1 MNLDALATFVHVV
14 DGASFTAAAKKL
26 GVPTSTVSREIARL
40 EETLGTRLLHRTTR
54 KVALTSAGAKLYER
68 VLPHVAALRDAAR
81 DVPEQGSHPAGS
93 LRITVPND
101 LGTSYFAEVIAD
113 FLLLHPQVHFDVRLT
128 ARQVDV
134 VAEGIDLALRI
145 GRMQDAT
152 LVARRVGTLDAYL
165 FASPGYVARCGRP
178 TAPLDLLDHACLVFR
193 MPDGR
198 PIAWNLTGPEG
209 RSDVAPAAHLF
220 ADDFAFLRGAA
231 IAGAGIA
238 MLPGFIAATD
248 VAAGRLERVLP
259 RYEGPSAPLYAAYP
273 SGRHLPR
280 KVTAFRDFLVQALRA
295 RPLDAKP
302 GSMKHAP

>member
-14 DGASFTAAAKKL
+14 DGASFTAAAKQL

-68 VLPHVAALRDAAR
+68 VRPHVTALREAAR
-81 DVPEQGSHPAGS
+81 DVPEKDDDPAGS

-101 LGTSYFAEVIAD
+101 LGTSYFADVVAD
-113 FLLLHPQVHFDVRLT
+113 FLALHPQVQIDVRLT

-145 GRMQDAT
+145 GKMKDAT
-152 LVARRVGTLDAYL
+152 LVARRVGTLDAAL
-165 FASPGYVARCGRP
+165 FASPGYLARHGRP
-178 TAPLDLLDHACLVFR
+178 TAPLDLLDHACLLFR

-198 PIAWNLTGPEG
+198 PTGWSLTGPEG
-209 RSDVAPAAHLF
+209 RVDVTPDPQLF
-220 ADDFAFLRGAA
+220 ADDYAFLRGAA
-231 IAGAGIA
+231 LAGAGVA
-238 MLPGFIAATD
+238 MLPGFLAAAD
-248 VAAGRLERVLP
+248 VAAGRLERLLP
-259 RYEGPSAPLYAAYP
+259 RHDAPRSPLYAAYP

-295 RPLDAKP
+295 RPLSQGA
-302 GSMKHAP
+302 

>member
-1 MNLDALATFVHVV
+1 MNLDALATFVHVA
-14 DGASFTAAAKKL
+14 DGASFTAAAKRL

-81 DVPEQGSHPAGS
+81 EVPEQSGHPGGP

-101 LGTSYFAEVIAD
+101 LGTSYFADVVAG
-113 FLLLHPQVHFDVRLT
+113 FLALHPQVQLDVRLT

-134 VAEGIDLALRI
+134 VAEGIDLALRTGKI
-145 GRMQDAT
+145 QDAT

-165 FASPGYVARCGRP
+165 FAAPSYVARHGRP
-178 TAPLDLLDHACLVFR
+178 TSPLDLLDHACLVFR

-198 PIAWNLTGPEG
+198 PRPWTLAGPEG
-209 RSDVAPAAHLF
+209 RSDVSPEPHVF
-220 ADDFAFLRGAA
+220 ADDFAFLRGTAV
-231 IAGAGIA
+231 AGAGVA
-238 MLPGFIAATD
+238 LLPGFIAAAD
-248 VAAGRLERVLP
+248 VVTGRLERLLP
-259 RYEGPSAPLYAAYP
+259 RHEGPITPLYAAYP

-280 KVTAFRDFLVQALRA
+280 KVIAFRDFLVQTLRA
-295 RPLDAKP
+295 RPLT
-302 GSMKHAP
+302 MT

>member
-14 DGASFTAAAKKL
+14 GGASFTAAAKKL

-68 VLPHVAALRDAAR
+68 VLPHVAALREAAR
-81 DVPEQGSHPAGS
+81 VPEQDNHPAGS

-101 LGTSYFAEVIAD
+101 LGTSYFAEVVAE
-113 FLLLHPQVHFDVRLT
+113 FLALHPQVQVDVHLT

-145 GRMQDAT
+145 GKMKDAT
-152 LVARRVGTLDAYL
+152 LVARRIGNLDAYL
-165 FASPGYVARCGRP
+165 FASPAYVASRGRP

-198 PIAWNLTGPEG
+198 PLPWSLLGPDG
-209 RSDVAPAAHLF
+209 RADVTPDPHLF
-220 ADDFAFLRGAA
+220 ADDFTFLRVAA
-231 IAGAGIA
+231 AD
-238 MLPGFIAATD
+238 L
-248 VAAGRLERVLP
+248 AAGRLERVLP
-259 RYEGPSAPLYAAYP
+259 RHEGPGAPLYAAYP

-280 KVTAFRDFLVQALRA
+280 KVTAFRDFLVQTLRT
-295 RPLDAKP
+295 RPLNRGA
-302 GSMKHAP
+302 